1 MRKPNMKIE
10 GLMPFLTMMM
20 IFSASTW
27 AQEGVPSEEHLS
39 EIYKGKAYSPYV
51 GRTFK
56 ALPLW
61 GDTHLHT
68 SLSFDAGAFGN
79 RLAPRE
85 DGAFRRPRRPR

>member
-39 EIYKGKAYSPYV
+39 EIYKGKA
-51 GRTFK
+51 
-56 ALPLW
+56 
-61 GDTHLHT
+61 
-68 SLSFDAGAFGN
+68 
-79 RLAPRE
+79 
-85 DGAFRRPRRPR
+85 